1 MWKSRINEL
10 QDGYTLLQSVVQN
23 VVALKVV
30 YDLLAL
36 IGYPLDLFH

>member
-10 QDGYTLLQSVVQN
+10 QDGYTLLQRVVQN